1 MSSPFIPPQN
11 ISAERAVLG
20 ACIRNS
26 EALASAVEVLS
37 SADFY
42 DTNHRIIFGVM
53 RDMFMA
59 DIPVDLVTLSNEMR
73 NREIL
78 DRLGGQTFLK
88 TLADAVTL
96 TSNAGYHAKIVHE
109 NAIRRKLA
117 KAGEEITKLALS
129 YDVSL
134 ASIFEGAEKLLFE
147 AEQNR
152 SSNDFRHIKEII
164 SPVLHEM
171 KEKMQ
176 SKQGQLTGYDT
187 GFVEMNSFTGGLQP
201 GSLTILAAR
210 PSMGKTALALNI
222 AQFGGNGTN
231 GKNAPVLIFSLEMPA
246 SQLALRMI
254 SAESGIDLSKLT
266 RGTLDTSEFELL
278 RESANAVAQ
287 RNIFISDATQ
297 LSGLDLLARAKR
309 FKVRHPD
316 LSLIVVDYLQLMT
329 SGEQGARTDNRQQ
342 EVSDISRM
350 LKATARETDCPVIA
364 LSQLSREAEKRPDKK
379 PQLADLRDSGAIEQ
393 DADVVMMLFRED
405 YYTENEKNDLTDSK
419 ADVRIAKNRN
429 GSTGVFHLTFRR
441 EITRFLNFGDEMSLP
456 L

>member
-1 MSSPFIPPQN
+1 MNSSFIPPKN
-11 ISAERAVLG
+11 LSAERAVLG
-20 ACIRNS
+20 ACINNS
-26 EALASAVEVLS
+26 EALASIMEVLS
-37 SADFY
+37 PDDFY
-42 DTNHRIIFGVM
+42 EANYRITFAVI

-59 DIPVDLVTLSNEMR
+59 DMPIDLVTLSNEMR
-73 NREIL
+73 NRSIF
-78 DRLGGQTFLK
+78 DRIGGQPFLNG
-88 TLADAVTL
+88 LAEAVTL

-129 YDVSL
+129 YDVPL

-147 AEQNR
+147 AAQNR
-152 SSNDFRHIKEII
+152 SSNDFRHVKEII
-164 SPVLHEM
+164 SPVCASI

-176 SKQGQLTGYDT
+176 AKGTQLTGYST
-187 GFVEMNSFTGGLQP
+187 GFDDLDRVTGGLKK

-222 AQFGGNGTN
+222 AQFGGGQA
-231 GKNAPVLIFSLEMPA
+231 NAPVLVFSLEMPA
-246 SQLALRMI
+246 EQLVLRMI
-254 SAESGIDLSKLT
+254 SAESGINLSKLCS
-266 RGTLDTSEFELL
+266 GMLDTSEFELV
-278 RESANAVAQ
+278 RVAANAVAQ
-287 RNIFISDATQ
+287 RNIYINDATQ

-309 FKVRHPD
+309 FKVRYPD
-316 LSLIVVDYLQLMT
+316 LALIVVDYLQLMT
-329 SGEQGARTDNRQQ
+329 SGEKRTEGRQQ

-350 LKATARETDCPVIA
+350 LKATAREVNCPVIA
-364 LSQLSREAEKRPDKK
+364 LSQLSRNAENRPDKK

-405 YYTENEKNDLTDSK
+405 YYSENENNELTDSK

-441 EITRFLNFGDEMSLP
+441 EITRFLNFGDEVSLP